1 MSDSLPLAVANST
14 SDFLIVLDEQ
24 GKLRYANPA
33 FIRVLLNGRPAEGQD
48 LTRMLDAPSA
58 ERAHSAIASAL
69 AGKNDET
76 HHVELFH
83 VDPGGHS
90 KPVFYTLSRVEGGV
104 AAIGRDKTADLELLG
119 EIVQLNMQLEEKQT
133 ELADANARLEVLAI
147 TDQITG
153 LYNRHH
159 FFEVVRHIFEEARRY
174 RLPMCCFMLD
184 ADHFKH
190 LNDNHGH
197 MFGDLV
203 LREIGDRLRRNTR
216 RSDILARYGGE
227 EFVMVAPNTDMA
239 TAKLLAERLRACV
252 DREPFT
258 LGSTT
263 ARVTIS
269 LGVAGTEI
277 VDSGPFDELLVCADR
292 ALYRAKQGGRN
303 QFQVHTAADAGSDGP
318 TGTQSGS
325 ARAGK

>member
-1 MSDSLPLAVANST
+1 LTKTESLALAVANST
-14 SDFLIVLDEQ
+14 SNFLIVMDER
-24 GKLRYANPA
+24 GTLRYANPA
-33 FIRVLLNGRPAEGQD
+33 FVRVLLKGRPAEGQD
-48 LTRMLDAPSA
+48 LTQMVDPPSA
-58 ERAHSAIASAL
+58 ERARSAL
-69 AGKNDET
+69 ASTLAGNNDET

-83 VDPGGHS
+83 VQAGGLS
-90 KPVFYTLSRVEGGV
+90 KPVFYTFSRVEGGV
-104 AAIGRDKTADLELLG
+104 AAVGRDKTADLELLG
-119 EIVQLNMQLEEKQT
+119 EIVQLNIQLEEKQT

-184 ADHFKH
+184 ADHFKS

-239 TAKLLAERLRACV
+239 TANMLAERLRSCV
-252 DREPFT
+252 EREPFT
-258 LGSTT
+258 LGATS

-269 LGVAGTEI
+269 LGIAGTEV
-277 VDSGPFDELLVCADR
+277 VDSGPFDELLVSADR

-303 QFQVHTAADAGSDGP
+303 QFRMHTAADAGSQGP
-318 TGTQSGS
+318 TGTQAGA
-325 ARAGK
+325 AR